1 GVNCIDTPGIN
12 INHAINV
19 KNLGELL
26 KDYSDKVGPTY
37 TTLQLDCNTQNV
49 APKTDMATYNDG
61 FAKGR
66 RYYKHQLLLL
76 PSMSSYS

>member
-12 INHAINV
+12 INHATNV
-19 KNLGELL
+19 KNLGEFL

-37 TTLQLDCNTQNV
+37 TTRQLDCNTKRCSQQIWQHIMM
-49 APKTDMATYNDG
+49 DLL
-61 FAKGR
+61 KGR

-76 PSMSSYS
+76 LSMSSYS